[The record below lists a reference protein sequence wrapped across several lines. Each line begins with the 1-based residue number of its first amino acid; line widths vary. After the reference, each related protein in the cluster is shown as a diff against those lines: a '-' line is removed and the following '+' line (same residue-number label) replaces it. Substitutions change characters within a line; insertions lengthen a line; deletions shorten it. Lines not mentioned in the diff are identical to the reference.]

1 VRVLFA
7 GSPDVALPGLRA
19 LLETSCD
26 VVGVIT
32 QPAQPVGR
40 KRILTDTPVGRFAQ
54 AEHLPLATPRDTPG
68 ILECVREWK
77 PDIAVVVAYG
87 RLLPPS
93 VLEAVSQGWWNVH
106 FSLLPRWR
114 GAAPVPHAILA
125 GDDTTGVTLFRLD
138 SGLDTGAVALTQRHH
153 IAPDDTATTLLT
165 KLSEIAV
172 GPVVELV
179 ARLEDGDVPL
189 TPQSGQPSFAP
200 KPGTNFGQLD
210 WREDDAALY
219 RRFRAATAQPGAFTS
234 RLDSSSRVNIL
245 SLAPARNHAPVAP
258 GHLALREG
266 DVFVGT
272 GGAPLLLDTVQPAG
286 KAAMRAQDWFRG
298 LPRGVTLGG

>member
-1 VRVLFA
+1 MRVLFA

-19 LLETSCD
+19 ILEAPCD

-40 KRILTDTPVGRFAQ
+40 KRILTDTPVGRFAKTERL
-54 AEHLPLATPRDTPG
+54 ALATPRDTQG

-77 PDIAVVVAYG
+77 PDIAIVVAYG
-87 RLLPPS
+87 RLFPDS
-93 VLEAVSQGWWNVH
+93 VLEAVPQGWWNVH

-138 SGLDTGAVALTQRHH
+138 SGLDTGAVALTQEHH
-153 IAPDDTATTLLT
+153 IAPHDTATTLLT

-179 ARLEDGDVPL
+179 ARLGDGDVPL
-189 TPQSGQPSFAP
+189 TPQSGQPSFPPNLALISDSSIGVRMMP
-200 KPGTNFGQLD
+200 RFIAGFVPPLRSPALSPAASIPLPASTSFLWRQLGTTHQLRLVT
-210 WREDDAALY
+210 WPYVRGKFSWA
-219 RRFRAATAQPGAFTS
+219 PGAPRFFST
-234 RLDSSSRVNIL
+234 RCNP
-245 SLAPARNHAPVAP
+245 LAKR
-258 GHLALREG
+258 R
-266 DVFVGT
+266 
-272 GGAPLLLDTVQPAG
+272 
-286 KAAMRAQDWFRG
+286 
-298 LPRGVTLGG
+298 